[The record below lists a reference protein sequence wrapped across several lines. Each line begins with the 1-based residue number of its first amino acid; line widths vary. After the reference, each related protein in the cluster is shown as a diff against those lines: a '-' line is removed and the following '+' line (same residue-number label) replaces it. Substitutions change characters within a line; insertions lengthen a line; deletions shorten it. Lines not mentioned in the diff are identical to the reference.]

1 MQPLGSGIFSWC
13 ATERRFGRYGSFFL
27 ARSDSNE
34 TVRRDVHLDLPA
46 LRALEGMHV
55 RISLRVA
62 ESRPSGHGG
71 DQFLQ
76 LFPGVP
82 PAVGSTIELAVGRL
96 ILLDHSGFPPDD
108 HPTRVGIGIAPSDGR
123 RHLWLDP
130 EKLYRLH
137 DQTVDLCV
145 KPTCDPESDPSPLVD
160 RVLEDGVMVN
170 ADGESLQIRGAG
182 FGGRPFII
190 LPEVEPTPDGVRIRD
205 ASSAPG
211 KRLAVIPAS
220 SPSSG
225 LN

>member
-27 ARSDSNE
+27 ARSDFNE

-46 LRALEGMHV
+46 LRVLEGMHV

-76 LFPGVP
+76 LFPGAP

-96 ILLDHSGFPPDD
+96 VLVDHSGFPPDD
-108 HPTRVGIGIAPSDGR
+108 HPTQVGIGIAPSDGR
-123 RHLWLDP
+123 QHLWLDP

-137 DQTVDLCV
+137 DQTVDLFV
-145 KPTCDPESDPSPLVD
+145 KPTSDPESSPSPLVD
-160 RVLEDGVMVN
+160 CLVEDGMMVN
-170 ADGESLQIRGAG
+170 VDGESLQIRGAG
-182 FGGRPFII
+182 FGGSPFII
-190 LPEVEPTPDGVRIRD
+190 LPEVESIQGGVRIRH
-205 ASSAPG
+205 ASPTPG
-211 KRLAVIPAS
+211 NRVAVIPAS

-225 LN
+225 VN